1 MNTKKRILELI
12 EILNKASYEYY
23 TKDAPT
29 ITDQEYDR
37 YMQELIKLENENPEL
52 IMEDSPTQKVGGEVI
67 EEFNKIYHDIPL
79 LSLSNVF
86 NEKDIINF
94 DNKIKKEIKNPKY
107 VCELKLDGLSVS
119 LKYKNGILV
128 SGATRGNGIIGEDI
142 THNVKTIKDIP
153 LKLNQNINIEVRG
166 EIYMSKKA
174 FTELNVKRSKD
185 NLELFKN
192 PRNAAAGSVRQLD
205 SKIAKERNLSCFIY
219 HLPNPLD
226 YGIKTHIEAL
236 KFMEELGFNVNT
248 KHNKLVNS
256 IDELLE
262 YINYNTENRDNL
274 DYEIDGIVIKLND
287 IESQQ
292 KMGYTVKYPKW
303 ATAYKFPSL
312 EVLTKLIDI
321 KFTVGRTGQITPNA
335 ILEPVRLMGSVIKR
349 ATLHNEEYVLK
360 NDIRVGDIVSITK
373 AADVI
378 PRVVSSI
385 KDRRKGN
392 EIPFKM
398 INTCPIC
405 NSNLIKKDSNY
416 YCVNDKCDAK
426 KIETLIHFASREA
439 MNIEGYGNEI
449 VEDFYNLG
457 FIKEITDFYDIEKY
471 KEEIM
476 SLEGFGEK
484 SINNLIESAN
494 NSKSNSLE
502 KLLFGLGIRHV
513 GSKTSD
519 ILSKYYKDIDT
530 LLKTTQEE
538 LISIKDIGDIIAKS
552 VYEYINNIDNINLIN
567 KLKNIGVNT
576 KYLKNTKENIEFIN
590 KTFVLTGTLEHI
602 TRDEAKNIIEQNG
615 GNVSGSVSS
624 KTSIVI
630 VGANPGSKYDKAKNL
645 GITIWNEQEFLDKVN
660 NM

>member
-94 DNKIKKEIKNPKY
+94 DNKIKKEIKNTKY

-416 YCVNDKCDAK
+416 YFVNDKCDAK

-513 GSKTSD
+513 GSKTAD

>member
-1 MNTKKRILELI
+1 MDTKKRILELI

-23 TKDAPT
+23 TKDDPT

-37 YMQELIKLENENPEL
+37 YMQELIKLENENPDL
-52 IMEDSPTQKVGGEVI
+52 IMENSPTQKVGGEVI

-94 DNKIKKEIKNPKY
+94 DNKIKKEINNPKY

-119 LKYKNGILV
+119 LKYKNGQLV
-128 SGATRGNGIIGEDI
+128 SGATRGNGIVGEDI

-153 LKLNQNINIEVRG
+153 LKLNQNIDIEVRG

-174 FTELNVKRSKD
+174 FAELNIKRSQE

-226 YGIKTHIEAL
+226 YGIKTHMEAL

-262 YINYNTENRDNL
+262 YINYNTQNRDNL

-292 KMGYTVKYPKW
+292 KIGYTVKYPKW
-303 ATAYKFPSL
+303 ATAYKFPSVK
-312 EVLTKLIDI
+312 VLTKLIDI

-378 PRVVSSI
+378 PRVVASI

-416 YCVNDKCDAK
+416 YCINDKCNAK

-439 MNIEGYGNEI
+439 MNIEGYGTEI

-484 SINNLIESAN
+484 SINNLIESTN
-494 NSKSNSLE
+494 NSKNNSLE

-513 GSKTSD
+513 GSKTAD
-519 ILSKYYKDIDT
+519 ILSKHYKDIDT

-552 VYEYINNIDNINLIN
+552 IYEYINNIDNINLIN
-567 KLKNIGVNT
+567 KLKNMGVNT
-576 KYLKNTKENIEFIN
+576 KYLKSSKDNIEFID
-590 KTFVLTGTLEHI
+590 KTFVLTGTLENI

-624 KTSIVI
+624 KTNVVI
-630 VGANPGSKYDKAKNL
+630 VGANPGSKYDKAKSL

-660 NM
+660 NV

>member
-1 MNTKKRILELI
+1 MDTKKRILELI

-23 TKDAPT
+23 TKDDPT

-37 YMQELIKLENENPEL
+37 YMQELIKLENENPDL
-52 IMEDSPTQKVGGEVI
+52 IMENSPTQKVGGEVI

-94 DNKIKKEIKNPKY
+94 DNKIKKEINNPKY

-119 LKYKNGILV
+119 LKYKNGQLV
-128 SGATRGNGIIGEDI
+128 SGATRGNGIVGEDI

-153 LKLNQNINIEVRG
+153 LKLNQNIDIEVRG

-174 FTELNVKRSKD
+174 FAELNIKRSQE

-226 YGIKTHIEAL
+226 YGIKTHMEAL

-262 YINYNTENRDNL
+262 YINYNTQNRDNL

-292 KMGYTVKYPKW
+292 KIGYTVKYPKW
-303 ATAYKFPSL
+303 ATAYKFPSVK
-312 EVLTKLIDI
+312 VLTKLIDI

-378 PRVVSSI
+378 PRVVASI

-416 YCVNDKCDAK
+416 YCVNDKCNAK

-439 MNIEGYGNEI
+439 MNIEGYGTEI

-484 SINNLIESAN
+484 SINNLIESTN
-494 NSKSNSLE
+494 NSKNNSLE

-513 GSKTSD
+513 GSKTAD
-519 ILSKYYKDIDT
+519 ILSKHYKDIDT

-567 KLKNIGVNT
+567 KLKNMGVNT
-576 KYLKNTKENIEFIN
+576 KYLKSSKDNIEFID
-590 KTFVLTGTLEHI
+590 KTFVLTGTLENI

-624 KTSIVI
+624 KTNVVI
-630 VGANPGSKYDKAKNL
+630 VGANPGSKYDKAKSL

-660 NM
+660 NV